1 MSTTGSHQVP
11 ASAREREV
19 IEAFRAGGV
28 LTRARIA
35 ETTGLGRSTVS
46 AVLTRLT
53 DEGVIA
59 VVGHEEHDG
68 RGRPT
73 ERLAVVPD
81 AVRAIGIDL
90 AHGAVR
96 VVALNV
102 LGETLAQEE
111 RAHEDAFGVG
121 PRHRIVHEL
130 LAGLELPEHTPALRG
145 IGLGVSGPVS
155 FTRPERAPWRP
166 LVADLT
172 ARHGVPVQVDNTT
185 RFAAFAEHMAGAEDR
200 RTTLHVRCYQGVGG
214 AVVRE
219 GALDLGAAGMAGEVG
234 HLPVE
239 DPGMTCRC
247 GRSGCLETVASTPAV
262 LAALS
267 AGDVR
272 LPIQCLQPGGVH
284 PHAIV
289 RHCAGTSPILRPYCN
304 GDMAALGIVDDTVA
318 NQIVQHPSQK
328 GGVALHPGRAARM
341 LLGKFQF
348 IPFRQTAVEHLAHR
362 LPPRLRQIHRL
373 PADGLEGV
381 FQLGGQV
388 QILHQRSQ
396 PLPLP
401 PDHPGLVTGL
411 GWEGVVVLQLAGVA
425 QHHGQG
431 RADVMGHPSN
441 PLRPGVVLL
450 HQVIPGPVQPRVDLR
465 QFTPFVQRL
474 ITAQAQALDALQD
487 GGHGLLHPAGV
498 PQHQEDHQQQVAYKD
513 HDGSHQEH
521 QQGGLFHGKVVF
533 H

>member
-81 AVRAIGIDL
+81 DVRAIGIDL

-96 VVALNV
+96 VVALNI

-111 RAHEDAFGVG
+111 RAHEDALGVG

-262 LAALS
+262 LAALRIHGIVLRS
-267 AGDVR
+267 ASE
-272 LPIQCLQPGGVH
+272 LPGALAAH
-284 PHAIV
+284 PK
-289 RHCAGTSPILRPYCN
+289 TLRPVLDRVARSIARALVLATTLVDPDEVILT
-304 GDMAALGIVDDTVA
+304 GDLFDTDDRLLDAVRPLVAEGTGERFPLVPLARGRLDAFAGAVGAAL
-318 NQIVQHPSQK
+318 
-328 GGVALHPGRAARM
+328 
-341 LLGKFQF
+341 
-348 IPFRQTAVEHLAHR
+348 
-362 LPPRLRQIHRL
+362 
-373 PADGLEGV
+373 
-381 FQLGGQV
+381 
-388 QILHQRSQ
+388 
-396 PLPLP
+396 
-401 PDHPGLVTGL
+401 
-411 GWEGVVVLQLAGVA
+411 VVLSPRGRGA
-425 QHHGQG
+425 QG
-431 RADVMGHPSN
+431 
-441 PLRPGVVLL
+441 
-450 HQVIPGPVQPRVDLR
+450 
-465 QFTPFVQRL
+465 
-474 ITAQAQALDALQD
+474 
-487 GGHGLLHPAGV
+487 
-498 PQHQEDHQQQVAYKD
+498 
-513 HDGSHQEH
+513 
-521 QQGGLFHGKVVF
+521 
-533 H
+533 